1 MGQGCF
7 TAVLVNQH
15 LTNAVGGLN
24 KVRMRQSV
32 EDTRSPPSCV
42 HDSMLA
48 ENGKVLG
55 EICLLQSEHLLYLR
69 YREFLMAKQMDNLHP
84 LGVGEGLI
92 EIRVKL
98 KDFLVH
104 SFIRIFEYIGS
115 LPYGCRL
122 VKQ

>member
-115 LPYGCRL
+115 LPYVRRL